1 MLDALHVKRSGTYG
15 QVFGD
20 LLVFAAHRELSWYRH
35 GKSMTPLYLSR
46 KLCPKCGKPMTAAS
60 EDVAHGRPRYFC
72 LVCEDDPLH
81 DPAARKW
88 ADSPLRPP
96 AK

>member
-1 MLDALHVKRSGTYG
+1 
-15 QVFGD
+15 
-20 LLVFAAHRELSWYRH
+20 
-35 GKSMTPLYLSR
+35 
-46 KLCPKCGKPMTAAS
+46 MTAIPD
-60 EDVAHGRPRYFC
+60 DVPDGRPRYVC
-72 LVCEDDPLH
+72 LACEDDPLH